1 MKRVNLTIMG
11 SLHIIHFIS
20 VFRQIISILVLE
32 SLNGFI
38 ELQLVLS
45 LDGEDFIFKFGNM
58 TSQVVLGILM
68 ILKLPFITSSQ
79 KVDFLIL
86 LDKSGIQ
93 IVDFFHEGF
102 LDEMGQFSDIGNP
115 VLSLVNQI

>member
-1 MKRVNLTIMG
+1 MG

-20 VFRQIISILVLE
+20 VFCQIVSILVLE
-32 SLNGFI
+32 SLNCFI

-45 LDGEDFIFKFGNM
+45 LDGEDFVFKFGNM